1 MLKEFAM
8 KKFLLVLFVV
18 AILSSCVSIT
28 DREMSVQD
36 RANYNVAGKV
46 TTTFT
51 SFQFFHIPSKG
62 MKEKAYRELLKKAQ
76 AEYGDNADV
85 RNIIIEGSFSVGEL
99 IYPLGFAAGSAL
111 ITSIAYPY
119 PFNESMTLL
128 PSIAAGAAIPISLI
142 IGNIQ
147 KITAIGDVVVSGK
160 GVALVNQQRLEGALD
175 KAVETLVKNLPQNA
189 NIAILNMESSD
200 VSAAKYAVDE
210 LEFKLVNSKKFR
222 IVDRRRIDQ
231 ILNEQKFQISG
242 DVDDNSA
249 VSIGKILGANIVI
262 TGSISGSGNSQRLFL
277 RVLDV
282 QTAQI
287 TTMVREQF

>member
-1 MLKEFAM
+1 M
-8 KKFLLVLFVV
+8 KKILGLFVLFVV
-18 AILSSCVSIT
+18 IFNSCVSIT
-28 DREMSVQD
+28 DREMSGQD

-51 SFQFFHIPSKG
+51 SFQVFHIPSKG

-76 AEYGDNADV
+76 AQYGDNADV
-85 RNIIIEGSFSVGEL
+85 RNITIEGSFSAGEL
-99 IYPLGFAAGSAL
+99 LYTLGFAAGSAL

-128 PSIAAGAAIPISLI
+128 PSIAAGAALPISLI

-147 KITAIGDVVVSGK
+147 KITATGDVVVSGK
-160 GVALVNQQRLEGALD
+160 GVALVNQQKLEGALD

-189 NIAILNMESSD
+189 NVAILNMESSD

-231 ILNEQKFQISG
+231 ILNEQKFQLSG

-287 TTMVREQF
+287 TTMIREQF

>member
-1 MLKEFAM
+1 M
-8 KKFLLVLFVV
+8 KKFLLALFVV
-18 AILSSCVSIT
+18 VIFSSCVSIT
-28 DREMSVQD
+28 DREMSSQD
-36 RANYNVAGKV
+36 RTNYNVAGKV

-51 SFQFFHIPSKG
+51 SFQVFHIPSKG

-85 RNIIIEGSFSVGEL
+85 RNIIIAGSFSAGEL
-99 IYPLGFAAGSAL
+99 LYVLGTTAASSLIFYSTTPPISEYYNKDFHTGIVAGSAFGVSFL
-111 ITSIAYPY
+111 
-119 PFNESMTLL
+119 
-128 PSIAAGAAIPISLI
+128 

-147 KITAIGDVVVSGK
+147 KITATGDVVVSGK

-175 KAVETLVKNLPQNA
+175 KAVETLVKNLPQNS

-200 VSAAKYAVDE
+200 TSAAKYAVDE

-231 ILNEQKFQISG
+231 IRNEQKFQLSG